1 MKPLAVILV
10 LGALSGCSGLL
21 HSTAPAP
28 QLYALP
34 PPEQLSGR
42 AAQAAAARAGQ
53 PVGNAGPTLRIAR
66 PTPGPG
72 LDTDRIAL
80 LRPDNRFD
88 YYAGARWNA
97 PLPELVADLERTV
110 FRADGHWGAVADERS
125 SLNAD
130 YLLQTSIERFTADYA
145 DAAGPPQVQV
155 ELHLLLI
162 RRSDASLLGSFAA
175 SASVPAREN
184 RMASVMTAFAQAAQ
198 TAVITAQNKALLAV
212 GAAQPLPAP

>member
-34 PPEQLSGR
+34 PPEQLSG
-42 AAQAAAARAGQ
+42 RAGQ

-198 TAVITAQNKALLAV
+198 GAVSAAQNKALQAV
-212 GAAQPLPAP
+212 GAAKPLLAP